1 MRYRPFARTGMAVS
15 ALSLGLNGADDDR
28 KPAQWRDLL
37 HAAFEEGVN
46 AFEIIRP
53 SAALLAGFAEG
64 AAAVKR
70 SLLFVALRINAEID
84 ELDLAEWV
92 EEVIAAAQLGELNL
106 LNADAGA
113 ARSAGAQ
120 AAMQVLKDER
130 RAHRI
135 GVVGDGD
142 LLAAHIEAGGFDS
155 IVAPFNLL
163 SGWRERHLIR
173 QALETQLGVIA
184 CDPYPAA
191 VDQLVETA
199 QAKAK
204 PGWFKRASPLAG
216 AGSYAFLGKTP
227 GWTAEQ
233 ICLAYALTEPALA
246 TVQVE
251 VEDRRHLAELA
262 SVADRELPSAVS
274 AQIEMARF
282 SAENGGAPSGDRR
295 SA

>member
-28 KPAQWRDLL
+28 KPAAWRELL

-53 SAALLAGFAEG
+53 SPALLAGVAEG
-64 AAAVKR
+64 VAAVKR
-70 SLLFVALRINAEID
+70 SLLFVSLRINAEID
-84 ELDLAEWV
+84 EIDLAEWV
-92 EEVIAAAQLGELNL
+92 EEVIAAAQVGELNL

-113 ARSAGAQ
+113 ANSAGAQ
-120 AAMQVLKDER
+120 AAMRVLKHER
-130 RAHRI
+130 RVNRL
-135 GVVGDGD
+135 GVVGDGN
-142 LLAAHIEAGGFDS
+142 LLEAHIEAGDFDS
-155 IVAPFNLL
+155 VVAPFSLL
-163 SGWRERHLIR
+163 SAWRERHLIR
-173 QALETQLGVIA
+173 RALERQLGVIA
-184 CDPYPAA
+184 CNPFPPE
-191 VDQLVETA
+191 VDQLLEAA

-204 PGWFKRASPLAG
+204 PGWFKRAPPLAG
-216 AGSYAFLGKTP
+216 AGSYTFLKTTP

-251 VEDRRHLAELA
+251 VDNRRHLAQLA
-262 SVADRELPSAVS
+262 SVADREMPSAVS

-282 SAENGGAPSGDRR
+282 SAGDDSARR